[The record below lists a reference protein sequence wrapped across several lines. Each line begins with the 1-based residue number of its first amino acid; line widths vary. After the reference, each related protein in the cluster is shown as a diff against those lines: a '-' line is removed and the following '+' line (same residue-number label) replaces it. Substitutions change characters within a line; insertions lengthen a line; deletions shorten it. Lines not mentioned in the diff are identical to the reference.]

1 MTAET
6 CSRGQINQI
15 CPPAPMATE
24 YSAAEHIGGSARVLP
39 DTRLSPSVTLTIGI
53 AGESASVQRR
63 LDWSA

>member
-24 YSAAEHIGGSARVLP
+24 YSAAEHIGGSRVP
-39 DTRLSPSVTLTIGI
+39 REDSGYSP
-53 AGESASVQRR
+53 
-63 LDWSA
+63 